1 MTHEKI
7 SDATGSFFA
16 ALTAPLL
23 RFPKTYVLLVC
34 VLCGLS
40 LYYTVRNLGIDTD
53 TTKILSQDLPFLQ
66 DRARFLKAFP
76 QDDASILVVVDAPTP
91 EKAARALAYL
101 AAKFNEGKAEL
112 YDCPAGPL
120 KKVME

>member
-66 DRARFLKAFP
+66 DRARFLEAFP

-101 AAKFNEGKAEL
+101 AAKFNEGKDYIESVHV
-112 YDCPAGPL
+112 PG
-120 KKVME
+120 